1 MIKKEKFDR
10 SSRSNSKI
18 YQIFQGDS
26 GGPLV
31 TKNGFDEAEVV
42 GIVSWGLFPCGRKN
56 APSVYT
62 RVSAFITWIAI
73 IMLNYS

>member
-1 MIKKEKFDR
+1 M
-10 SSRSNSKI
+10 
-18 YQIFQGDS
+18 
-26 GGPLV
+26 V
-31 TKNGFDEAEVV
+31 TKNGFGEAEVV

-62 RVSAFITWIAI
+62 RVSAFITWIAV

>member
-31 TKNGFDEAEVV
+31 TKNGFGEAEVV